1 MSTFSNIT
9 EQNLISLHNLAQQ
22 QKNKRAPNFKN
33 RIFKQTHDI
42 KIAESLS
49 LITKKLDEVKESTQK
64 LGEIAKES
72 NTPRLAKFSTK
83 VSISFL
89 RKPASCFFSFIWYIS
104 PSFLL
109 LIPPQ
114 KTCRTQTKKPKKL
127 VRRAMSTLHLV
138 LEKRIDSFLAEI

>member
-72 NTPRLAKFSTK
+72 NTPRLAIDNTHNALPIQNEQKQPGVIYDSSLQNTLTNMK
-83 VSISFL
+83 NNTG
-89 RKPASCFFSFIWYIS
+89 FF
-104 PSFLL
+104 
-109 LIPPQ
+109 
-114 KTCRTQTKKPKKL
+114 
-127 VRRAMSTLHLV
+127 
-138 LEKRIDSFLAEI
+138 